1 MLENYVLLDLETTG
15 LSAKEDRII
24 EIGAIRYENG
34 REVERFETFVNPGR
48 RIPAKIT
55 EVTGIVCEMVEDAPY
70 IENVMEK
77 LLAFVKGNVII
88 GHNIMFD
95 YGFIK
100 QNALNNKLVFDE
112 KVIDTLKL
120 ARRFLPDLPKRSLDY
135 LCEHFGIA
143 DENHHRA
150 INDAYAAGELYRIL
164 CESFEEG
171 NPDAFEPCV
180 AICRMKKETP
190 VTKKQADWLKAL
202 VAYHNIE
209 IDYDIDKLTKN
220 SASRHID
227 KILAQYGRCPR

>member
-1 MLENYVLLDLETTG
+1 MLKNYVLLDLETTG

-24 EIGAIRYENG
+24 EIGAIRYVDG
-34 REVERFETFVNPGR
+34 REDERLETFVNPGR
-48 RIPAKIT
+48 KIPARIT
-55 EVTGIVCEMVEDAPY
+55 EVTGIVDEMVEGAPY
-70 IENVMEK
+70 IEDVIVR
-77 LLAFVKGNVII
+77 LLEFIKGNVII
-88 GHNIMFD
+88 GHNIIFD

-100 QNALNNKLVFDE
+100 QSALNNKLDFE
-112 KVIDTLKL
+112 EHIIDTLKL

-164 CESFEEG
+164 CERYEEE
-171 NPDAFEPCV
+171 NAEAFMPYEAVCK
-180 AICRMKKETP
+180 MKKETP